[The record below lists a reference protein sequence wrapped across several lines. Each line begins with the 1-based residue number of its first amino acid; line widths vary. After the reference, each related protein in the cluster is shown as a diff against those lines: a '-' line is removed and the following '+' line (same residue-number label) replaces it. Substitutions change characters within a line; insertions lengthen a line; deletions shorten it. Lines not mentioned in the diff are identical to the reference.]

1 MNNKIK
7 KRNKVWDIYEEY
19 YQESNIIDAEARTA
33 MSKIQRK
40 NKYDLVR
47 AARQKQRKFKGVM
60 ITLNLNQVKQIPA

>member
-1 MNNKIK
+1 MNNKIQ
-7 KRNKVWDIYEEY
+7 KRDMVWDIYEEY